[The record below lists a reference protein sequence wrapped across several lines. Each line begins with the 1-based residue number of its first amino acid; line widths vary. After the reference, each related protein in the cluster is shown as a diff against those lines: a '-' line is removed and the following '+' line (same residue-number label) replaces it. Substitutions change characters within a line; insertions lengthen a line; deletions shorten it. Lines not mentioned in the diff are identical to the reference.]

1 MNRKWRSA
9 PVDKRRT
16 IGGHLL
22 LSASFI
28 VLFLFLNL
36 PQVIGISGLGSV
48 VWYPAELLS
57 F

>member
-1 MNRKWRSA
+1 M
-9 PVDKRRT
+9 DKRRT